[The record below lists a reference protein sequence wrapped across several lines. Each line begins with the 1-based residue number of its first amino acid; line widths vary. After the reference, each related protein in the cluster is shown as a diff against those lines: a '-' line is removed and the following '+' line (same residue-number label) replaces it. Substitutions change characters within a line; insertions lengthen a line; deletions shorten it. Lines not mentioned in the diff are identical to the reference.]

1 MKYSREIKVGILAV
15 SAIFILYFGFNF
27 LKGVNIFAP
36 IHTYV
41 GTYQNINGL
50 TAQAPVYIRG
60 YKVGQVDAIHYD
72 FTKEKAFTVV
82 LSIDK
87 NIILPQG
94 TELALIADGLL
105 GGTALQLNVPT
116 GDATPHYIS
125 GDTLPTIVVPG
136 LFDVLEDGL
145 LASLQSTIAHVDSL
159 IVGVQDQLEGDHLKA
174 SLEQIDVITADL
186 AVSSTELKKLMQGN
200 VPTLV
205 TDATEAMG
213 DLKTFTANLSE
224 VDVEATIAQLDTTLA
239 RVNAFAA
246 KLNSTEGTVGML
258 MNDKKLYLDL
268 TSTVNSA
275 DSLLIDLKA
284 NPKRYVHFSLFGAK
298 DKQKKAKK

>member
-1 MKYSREIKVGILAV
+1 MKYSREIRVGILAV
-15 SAIFILYFGFNF
+15 VAIFILYFGFNF

-60 YKVGQVDAIHYD
+60 YKVGQVDAIQYD
-72 FTKEKAFTVV
+72 FTKEEAFTVV

-87 NIILPQG
+87 NIILPEG

-116 GDATPHYIS
+116 GDATPYYNT
-125 GDTLPTIVVPG
+125 GDTLPTLVVPG

-145 LASLQSTIAHVDSL
+145 LASLQGTIAHIDSL
-159 IVGVQDQLEGDHLKA
+159 ILGVQAQLDGDHVKNTLA
-174 SLEQIDVITADL
+174 HIDVLTADL
-186 AVSSTELKKLMQGN
+186 AVTSAKLKGLMNTQ
-200 VPTLV
+200 VPTIV
-205 TDATEAMG
+205 NDAESAVG
-213 DLKTFTANLSE
+213 DLKTLTANLSE
-224 VDVEATIAQLDTTLA
+224 VDIQATMQQVDTTLA
-239 RVNAFAA
+239 HINAFAA

-298 DKQKKAKK
+298 EKKNK

>member
-1 MKYSREIKVGILAV
+1 MKYSREIKVGVLAIV
-15 SAIFILYFGFNF
+15 AIFVLYFGFNF
-27 LKGVNIFAP
+27 LKGVNIFSP

-60 YKVGQVDAIHYD
+60 YKVGQVDQIYYD
-72 FTKEKAFTVV
+72 FTKDEAFTVI

-87 NIILPQG
+87 TIVLPEG
-94 TELALIADGLL
+94 TELALVADGLL

-116 GDATPHYIS
+116 GDATPYFHS

-136 LFDVLEDGL
+136 LFDVLEDNL
-145 LASLQSTIAHVDSL
+145 LASLQGTIAHIDSL
-159 IVGVQDQLEGDHLKA
+159 ILAVNSQLEGDHIK
-174 SLEQIDVITADL
+174 STLEQVDVITADL
-186 AVSSTELKKLMQGN
+186 AVTSAQLKKMMKN
-200 VPTLV
+200 EVPTIV
-205 TDATEAMG
+205 ADVDSVMG
-213 DLKTFTANLSE
+213 DLKTFSANLSA
-224 VDVEATIAQLDTTLA
+224 VDVQATMQQVDTTLA
-239 RVNAFAA
+239 HINEFTA
-246 KLNSTEGTVGML
+246 KLNSTDGTVGML

-275 DSLLIDLKA
+275 DSLLTDLKA

-298 DKQKKAKK
+298 DKKKK

>member
-1 MKYSREIKVGILAV
+1 MKYSREIRVGILAV
-15 SAIFILYFGFNF
+15 VAILILYFGFNF

-60 YKVGQVDAIHYD
+60 YKVGQVDRIQYD
-72 FTKEKAFTVV
+72 FTKEEAFTVV

-87 NIILPQG
+87 TIILPEG

-116 GDATPHYIS
+116 GDATPYYTT

-145 LASLQSTIAHVDSL
+145 LASLQGTIAHIDSL
-159 IVGVQDQLEGDHLKA
+159 ILGVQAQLDGDHMKNTLA
-174 SLEQIDVITADL
+174 HIDVLTADL
-186 AVSSTELKKLMQGN
+186 AVTSAKLKGLMHTQ
-200 VPTLV
+200 VPTIV
-205 TDATEAMG
+205 NDAESAVG
-213 DLKTFTANLSE
+213 DLKTLAANLSE
-224 VDVEATIAQLDTTLA
+224 VDIQATMQQVDTTLA
-239 RVNAFAA
+239 HINAFTA
-246 KLNSTEGTVGML
+246 KLNSTDGTVGML
-258 MNDKKLYLDL
+258 LNDKKLYLDL

-275 DSLLIDLKA
+275 DSLLVDLKA

-298 DKQKKAKK
+298 EKKTK